1 MNKTALDTLIV
12 WRILWKLSVFKTNEK
27 GVKTVEDGRRLCG
40 FYLMK
45 QKNLSWLISSIK
57 EPWITQWG
65 NKEHTMRVTQ
75 ITCIIRCMIR
85 NRDRSREAYR
95 LKICV
100 PVMRL
105 SLVNRL
111 ITIFIPSYRKIT
123 PFIKCQNGPVEEMSI
138 CQLSYRSLTFFF
150 LKTGQYQ

>member
-1 MNKTALDTLIV
+1 M
-12 WRILWKLSVFKTNEK
+12 WILFDETEKLKLVNFQYK
-27 GVKTVEDGRRLCG
+27 GTV
-40 FYLMK
+40 
-45 QKNLSWLISSIK
+45 NHAV
-57 EPWITQWG
+57 G
-65 NKEHTMRVTQ
+65 NKEHTMRVTL

-85 NRDRSREAYR
+85 NRDLSREAYR